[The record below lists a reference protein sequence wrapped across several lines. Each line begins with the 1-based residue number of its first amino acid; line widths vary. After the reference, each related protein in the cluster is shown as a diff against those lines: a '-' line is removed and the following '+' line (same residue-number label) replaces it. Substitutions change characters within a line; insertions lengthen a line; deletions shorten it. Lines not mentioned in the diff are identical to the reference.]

1 MPSPDQDLI
10 VMPDVPPISVSLE
23 PAQNLLYSLVLLTKA
38 EQTGGLGDWVP
49 RTAAALTP
57 AERET
62 NDLVII
68 GLYYTLVPEQS
79 WPSFPAYV
87 DYLSR
92 SNPIA
97 LRDKM
102 LDAYASFPL
111 LGHKGQEREAK
122 PASADVQAA
131 LASADAYVDFLR
143 ERFDADHLD
152 EELEARAYSYVLDP
166 PAMQDLIVSH
176 LQKMWEKYLAPEWE
190 HVKPLLQEAVTAFQQ
205 IDLSAM
211 SKLEA
216 AQLVTGQT
224 LAEEKWKCMLEQ
236 RIIFVP
242 TAHAGPYL
250 GKLWSK
256 GTLWVLFGARVP
268 EGIQIHAPAL
278 SRAEI
283 IMRLNALTDDNRL
296 RILKL
301 VSEEGEQSS
310 QDIMQHLGLSQSAT
324 SRHLKQLSA
333 SGYLFERRC
342 DGAKCYE
349 LNPERVKNT
358 LQAVSTFLLGN

>member
-1 MPSPDQDLI
+1 M
-10 VMPDVPPISVSLE
+10 SVSLE

-38 EQTGGLGDWVP
+38 EKMEGLGDWVP

-68 GLYYTLVPEQS
+68 GLYYTLVPERS
-79 WPSFPAYV
+79 WPSCPAYV
-87 DYLSR
+87 EHRSR
-92 SNPIA
+92 RDPVA

-102 LDAYASFPL
+102 LDVYASCPP
-111 LGHKGQEREAK
+111 LGHKGQQREAK
-122 PASADVQAA
+122 PASVDIQAA
-131 LASADAYVDFLR
+131 LASADAYVGFLR

-152 EELEARAYSYVLDP
+152 EELEARAYTYVLDP

-190 HVKPLLQEAVTAFQQ
+190 QVKPMLQEAVTAFQQ

-216 AQLVTGQT
+216 AQLITGQT
-224 LAEEKWKCMLEQ
+224 LAEEKWQRKLEHTE

-242 TAHAGPYL
+242 SAHAGPYL
-250 GKLWSK
+250 GKIGSK
-256 GTLWVLFGARVP
+256 GTLWMTFGARVP
-268 EGIQIHAPAL
+268 EGVPIHAPAL

-310 QDIMQHLGLSQSAT
+310 QDIMRHLELSQSAT